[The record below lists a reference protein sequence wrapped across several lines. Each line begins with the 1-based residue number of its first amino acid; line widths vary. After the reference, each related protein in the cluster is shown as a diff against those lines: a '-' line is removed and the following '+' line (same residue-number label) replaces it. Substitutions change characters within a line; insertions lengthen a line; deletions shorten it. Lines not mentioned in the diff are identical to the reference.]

1 MDWITW
7 VQNEMRNDYEK
18 ENNIMN
24 EDKIQIENTTAIED
38 ARHADMVKVLV
49 KSGAELKKGLTP
61 QKLQMWLMGCDIII
75 KAGQLFDIIKKHT
88 IYNKDLD
95 RKQFYDAI
103 DTLDTSVGDC
113 GMVLEAVL
121 HKSLP
126 NPSDLELEILHMAS
140 CIPGEG
146 AELLEMVLA
155 NIKASLPMDIENAKE
170 ELSDLEFYMEGCRA
184 RFNIT
189 RKQTLDKNYEK
200 LSVRYKGM
208 KYSDEAANKRADKQ
222 E

>member
-1 MDWITW
+1 MEEIT
-7 VQNEMRNDYEK
+7 
-18 ENNIMN
+18 NNSI
-24 EDKIQIENTTAIED
+24 DIDHTTFKED

-49 KSGAELKKGLTP
+49 KSGAELKKGLNP
-61 QKLQMWLMGCDIII
+61 HKLDIWLRGCDILI

-88 IYNKDLD
+88 IYNKELD
-95 RKQFYDAI
+95 KKAFYDAI
-103 DTLDTSVGDC
+103 DTLDASVGDC
-113 GMVLEAVL
+113 GMILEQSFS
-121 HKSLP
+121 KSLP
-126 NPSDLELEILHMAS
+126 NPSDLELEILHMVS

-155 NIKASLPMDIENAKE
+155 NIKASIPMDIENAKE